1 MTVKDMTIRGSNT
14 QQTLLGDAWT
24 GLHVGE
30 KSRSRSL
37 DRRPGSSGL
46 LLGGEEGKGHL
57 QKRKESRGAA
67 YVSEVS
73 QQHRP

>member
-46 LLGGEEGKGHL
+46 LLRGEEGKGHL
-57 QKRKESRGAA
+57 QKRKESRGG
-67 YVSEVS
+67 SLCI
-73 QQHRP
+73 

>member
-1 MTVKDMTIRGSNT
+1 MTVKDMTMRGSNT
-14 QQTLLGDAWT
+14 QQTWLGDAWT

-30 KSRSRSL
+30 KSHSRSL

-46 LLGGEEGKGHL
+46 LLRGEEGKGHL
-57 QKRKESRGAA
+57 KKRKESRRAA